1 MTSALKFVPVEEL
14 GIHLRR
20 PTPRWRKIVR
30 KDTDCYRQIH
40 SPGIV
45 VFAEQLSLLQI
56 ETRLGCSRVGEPK
69 QRDLVEH
76 VVAAQ
81 HVFRV
86 PRIPGTPIE
95 DVV

>member
-20 PTPRWRKIVR
+20 PIARWRKIVR

-56 ETRLGCSRVGEPK
+56 ETSRGCSGVGEPK

-76 VVAAQ
+76 IVAAQ
-81 HVFRV
+81 YIFRV
-86 PRIPGTPIE
+86 PRVSGTPIK